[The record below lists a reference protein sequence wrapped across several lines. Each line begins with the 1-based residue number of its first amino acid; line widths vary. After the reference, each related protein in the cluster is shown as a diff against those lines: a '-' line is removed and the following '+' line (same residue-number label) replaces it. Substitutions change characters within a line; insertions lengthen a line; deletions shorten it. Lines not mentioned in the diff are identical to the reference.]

1 MENEIKNNIDNPKQL
16 ELLYRENKTA
26 FVNAFNSIYK
36 DIKDQAF
43 AKVWNER
50 LNYAQEDVAWGTKN
64 EIIFIVVAAI
74 ISGLIAKMPSF
85 LGIEFDTY
93 LSKNV
98 GFVIFPMLSM
108 YFAWKQSLSIVKY
121 ILPILIFIT
130 AAIFI
135 NYLPNNDKSA
145 TLILSAFHLPIL
157 LWTVLGYMF
166 TGGDLKNISK
176 QISFLQFNGNF
187 IVMTALIFA
196 AGMLFSGI
204 TIALFELLG
213 LNIAQ
218 TYFEQIAIWG
228 FAALPILSTF
238 LIQNNPQLVNKI
250 SPIIARIFTPLV
262 LVTLFLF
269 LCTLLY
275 TQKNIYTDRD
285 FLLLFNI
292 LLIAV
297 MAIILFSLTTTVHQ
311 GVSKIQ
317 LIMLFSLSLLTI
329 IANGIAVYAIL
340 IRLNEFGF
348 SPNRIAV
355 IGANS
360 LMFIHLLLVSVGLF
374 KNLNGKAGIT
384 SIERAIAKF
393 IPIYAIWAVFIIFIM
408 PFIFNFS

>member
-26 FVNAFNSIYK
+26 FANAFNSIYK

-50 LNYAQEDVAWGTKN
+50 LNYAQEDVAWGNKN

-85 LGIEFDTY
+85 LGLEFDTY

-317 LIMLFSLSLLTI
+317 LVMLFSLSLLTI

-384 SIERAIAKF
+384 SIEHAIAKF

>member
-317 LIMLFSLSLLTI
+317 LVMLFSLSLLTI

>member
-1 MENEIKNNIDNPKQL
+1 MEKEIKININNPKQL
-16 ELLYRENKTA
+16 ELLYRENTTA
-26 FVNAFNSIYK
+26 FANAFNSIYV
-36 DIKDQAF
+36 DIKDLPTAQA
-43 AKVWNER
+43 WNER
-50 LNYAQEDVAWGTKN
+50 LNFKEEDFRWGKAN
-64 EIIFIVVAAI
+64 EILFIIIAALV
-74 ISGLIAKMPSF
+74 SGLIAKMPSF

-98 GFVIFPMLSM
+98 GFVIFPMLSI
-108 YFAWKQSLSIVKY
+108 YFAWKQSLPIVKY

-218 TYFEQIAIWG
+218 AYFEQIAIWG

-317 LIMLFSLSLLTI
+317 LVMLFSLSLLTI

>member
-275 TQKNIYTDRD
+275 TQKNIYTDRY

-317 LIMLFSLSLLTI
+317 LVMLFSLSLLTI

-384 SIERAIAKF
+384 SIERAIARF

>member
-130 AAIFI
+130 AAVFI

-317 LIMLFSLSLLTI
+317 LVMLFSLSLLTI

>member
-26 FVNAFNSIYK
+26 FANAFNSIYK

-218 TYFEQIAIWG
+218 AYFEQIAIWG

-317 LIMLFSLSLLTI
+317 LVMLFSLSLLTI

>member
-26 FVNAFNSIYK
+26 FANAFNSIYK

-50 LNYAQEDVAWGTKN
+50 LNYAQEDVVWGNKN

-85 LGIEFDTY
+85 LGLEFDTY

-130 AAIFI
+130 AAVFI

-218 TYFEQIAIWG
+218 AYFEQIAIWG

-317 LIMLFSLSLLTI
+317 LVMLFSLSLLTI